1 MAGFLEVR
9 ELAKDFGGLHAV
21 AGLDLDLEDNEL
33 LCIIGPNGCGKTTFF
48 NLLSGALPP
57 SAGTID
63 FDGHAIAGLAPY
75 AVSRLGIGRKFQ
87 VPGIYGALSVREN
100 LDVPLFA
107 RAGRR
112 GLRGLFAG
120 RGPGGRVAELLHL
133 TGLTD
138 KADQPAGEL
147 AHGEKQWL
155 EIAMLLAMEPRL
167 MLLDEPTAGM
177 TGAETEATAELL
189 LRIHR
194 ETAIAAIVIE
204 HDMGFVRRL
213 GCPIAVMM
221 SGRLLTRGS
230 YDEISADPAV
240 RKAYLGTRR

>member
-1 MAGFLEVR
+1 VAGFLEVR

-21 AGLDLDLEDNEL
+21 AGLDLDLDDNEL

>member
-1 MAGFLEVR
+1 MAALLEVR

-21 AGLDLDLEDNEL
+21 AGLDLDLGAGEL

-48 NLLSGALPP
+48 NLLSGAFPP
-57 SAGTID
+57 SAGAIR
-63 FDGHAIAGLAPY
+63 FDGTAIAGRAPF
-75 AVSRLGIGRKFQ
+75 VISRLGIGRKFQ
-87 VPGIYGALSVREN
+87 VPGIYGAMSVREN

-107 RAGRR
+107 DAGRR
-112 GLRGLFAG
+112 GLRGLFAARG
-120 RGPGGRVAELLHL
+120 RGGRAAELLEL
-133 TGLTD
+133 TGLAG
-138 KADQPAGEL
+138 KAERPAGEL

-155 EIAMLLAMEPRL
+155 EIAMLLATAPRL

-177 TGAETEATAELL
+177 TVAETAATAELL

-221 SGRLLTRGS
+221 AGRLLTRGS
-230 YDEISADPAV
+230 YDQISADPAV
-240 RKAYLGTRR
+240 REAYLGARR

>member
-21 AGLDLDLEDNEL
+21 AGLDLDLDDNEL

-230 YDEISADPAV
+230 YDDISADPAV

>member
-1 MAGFLEVR
+1 VAGFLEVR

-21 AGLDLDLEDNEL
+21 AGLDLDLDAGEL

-48 NLLSGALPP
+48 NLLSGAFPP
-57 SAGTID
+57 SAGTIR
-63 FDGHAIAGLAPY
+63 FDGTAIAGRAPF
-75 AVSRLGIGRKFQ
+75 AISRLGIGRKFQ

-107 RAGRR
+107 DSGRR
-112 GLRGLFAG
+112 GLRGLFASPG
-120 RGPGGRVAELLHL
+120 RGQRAAELLDL
-133 TGLTD
+133 TGLAG
-138 KADQPAGEL
+138 KADRPAGEL

-155 EIAMLLAMEPRL
+155 EIAMLLAAEPRL

-177 TGAETEATAELL
+177 TVTETEATAELL

-221 SGRLLTRGS
+221 SGCLLTRGS
-230 YDEISADPAV
+230 YDEVAADPAV
-240 RKAYLGTRR
+240 REAYLGVRA